1 MTSHLRP
8 LTLAFV
14 VLTLTA
20 CSRIQPIVTVD
31 QQVPTHAQALQ
42 SAESLQPAL
51 IRALL
56 RCRWKIEEIQP
67 NKLLARIDLRG
78 QQSASITL
86 DYANGRY
93 DILYRDSSNL
103 QYADGKIHKR
113 YNSLVIKLNR
123 AIQQEIG
130 VAQALS
136 DALQK
141 K

>member
-1 MTSHLRP
+1 M
-8 LTLAFV
+8 A
-14 VLTLTA
+14 
-20 CSRIQPIVTVD
+20 ID
-31 QQVPTHAQALQ
+31 QQVPANAQAVQ

-78 QQSASITL
+78 RQSASITL

-93 DILYRDSSNL
+93 DIHYRDSTNL
-103 QYADGKIHKR
+103 QHADGKIHKR

-123 AIQQEIG
+123 AVQQEISS
-130 VAQALS
+130 AQTLS

-141 K
+141 KSS